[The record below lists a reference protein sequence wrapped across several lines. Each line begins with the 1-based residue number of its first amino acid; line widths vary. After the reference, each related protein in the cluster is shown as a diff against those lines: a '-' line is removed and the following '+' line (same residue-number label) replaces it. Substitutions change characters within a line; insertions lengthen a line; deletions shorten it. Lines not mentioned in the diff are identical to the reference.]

1 MKEFLLII
9 RNESE
14 QKSTLS
20 QQAHEIFLKKCES
33 YIDRLKKDGK
43 LKAAQPMERTG
54 LLVSGTKDNWTV
66 VPCGETGR
74 VIVGYYHLFANNLEE
89 AVALAKENPEFEY
102 STTASIE
109 VRPVKM
115 KEESTGYRYPTRD

>member
-9 RNESE
+9 RNESV

-20 QQAHEIFLKKCES
+20 PQAHETFLKKCES

-43 LKAAQPMERTG
+43 LKAAQPMERSG
-54 LLVSGTKDNWTV
+54 VLVSGTKDNWTD

-74 VIVGYYHLFANNLEE
+74 VIVGYYHLFANSLEE

-115 KEESTGYRYPTRD
+115 EEKTTGYVYPTRN